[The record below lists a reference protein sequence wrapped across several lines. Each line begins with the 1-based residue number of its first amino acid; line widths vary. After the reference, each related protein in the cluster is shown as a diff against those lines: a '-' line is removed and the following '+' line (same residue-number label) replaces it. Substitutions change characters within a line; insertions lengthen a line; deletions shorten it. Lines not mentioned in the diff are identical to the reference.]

1 MNMKKSIAGVMAGAM
16 AVSAMAATVS
26 ADQDTISLTYDL
38 KKYVQDTSVTSKV
51 TVVANYAASNTNAYY
66 SVSKAVNDELNGKDA
81 KSYITF
87 GLDNAFV
94 CAQVNQCYKAYPNDT
109 TVIGGMSDFQVTATP
124 IKNVATGDQGA
135 PVTISWTADAGKTDG
150 SHVTS
155 DLGDGKK
162 SFNMPVSLGN
172 VAGSLPMAN
181 YELGSLG
188 YTANAGEYGFQA
200 LTAKMTYKVP
210 AQVIVNG
217 SNAWS
222 WDASAVFGAL
232 GGDTNVEKTLTAEIF
247 IDKGGKNLITSDHR
261 IEQAPTSVAVSAFTQ
276 GDLSD
281 KIYPMKSTLNAP
293 ANVVNALSARK
304 AGGNYYTKPVA
315 VINDAIANHEN
326 VTFTFTSYD
335 GYVTT
340 AKSHLF
346 QQWVEA
352 DRAYG
357 YQTSSYDW
365 YNPTFGQHLYT
376 NSTSYRWDEKTQ
388 SYVYDSTVGDTY
400 SLFGQD
406 DYDMY
411 GSYSSAWGTNLFTG
425 AIVVNS
431 GITMQLNDTD
441 KFNWGN
447 NTLTFDWATITDEG
461 KITDAKTFL
470 TSMLLYTPADWY
482 WDNLTVVVGD
492 DENVDAGEGIDGEG
506 DEISDD
512 EETVDETPAED
523 EVVADDTAE
532 DEAPAEE
539 VPAPAPSPATGN
551 ASVALAVIPVALAAA
566 AVVAK
571 KRG

>member
-66 SVSKAVNDELNGKDA
+66 SVSKAVNDELNSADA

-87 GLDNAFV
+87 GLDNAIV
-94 CAQVNQCYKAYPNDT
+94 CAQVAQCYKAYPNDT
-109 TVIGGMSDFQVTATP
+109 SVIGGMSDFQVTATP

-135 PVTISWTADAGKTDG
+135 PVTISWTADAAKTDG

-222 WDASAVFGAL
+222 WDAAAVIGAL
-232 GGDTNVEKTLTAEIF
+232 GGDAYVEKTLTAEIF
-247 IDKGGKNLITSDHR
+247 INNGKSLITSDHQ
-261 IEQAPTSVAVSAFTQ
+261 IMQAPTSVAVSAFTQ

-293 ANVVNALSARK
+293 ANVVNALTARK

-376 NSTSYRWDEKTQ
+376 NLGDSY
-388 SYVYDSTVGDTY
+388 SS
-400 SLFGQD
+400 FGTD

-425 AIVVNS
+425 AIVLNS

-512 EETVDETPAED
+512 EETVDEEVVED

>member
-66 SVSKAVNDELNGKDA
+66 SVSKAVNDELNSADA

-87 GLDNAFV
+87 GLDNAIV
-94 CAQVNQCYKAYPNDT
+94 CAQVAQCYKAYPNDT
-109 TVIGGMSDFQVTATP
+109 SVIGGMSDFQVTATP

-135 PVTISWTADAGKTDG
+135 PVTISWTADAAKTDG

-188 YTANAGEYGFQA
+188 YTANA
-200 LTAKMTYKVP
+200 
-210 AQVIVNG
+210 
-217 SNAWS
+217 
-222 WDASAVFGAL
+222 
-232 GGDTNVEKTLTAEIF
+232 AEIF
-247 IDKGGKNLITSDHR
+247 INNGKSLITSDHQ
-261 IEQAPTSVAVSAFTQ
+261 IMQAPTSVAVSAFTQ

-293 ANVVNALSARK
+293 ANVVNALTARK

-376 NSTSYRWDEKTQ
+376 NLGDSY
-388 SYVYDSTVGDTY
+388 SS
-400 SLFGQD
+400 FGTD

-512 EETVDETPAED
+512 EETVDEEVVED